1 MITVSEARE
10 KWNRRYVEKSKA
22 GVAPEPN
29 GLALRFQHRVRG
41 GVMLDAACG
50 LGAGIA
56 TLIGQVDRIVAMDLS
71 ERALRDGKAYW
82 MNRRKDHGA
91 ISWVQADVGRM
102 EWRGPCFEVIC
113 AFGFT
118 NWNFFR
124 QVPGLLKTGGLF
136 FYQGFSARQLTV
148 KPNLDPAWTSTP
160 ESLSALFHGFEILAL
175 ESSPS
180 PPFRIS
186 FAAAAPGSPEEL
198 QP

>member
-1 MITVSEARE
+1 MMTVSEVRK
-10 KWNRRYVEKSKA
+10 KWNRRYEEKSRA
-22 GVAPEPN
+22 GISPEPN
-29 GLALRFQHRVRG
+29 PLALRFQHRVQG

-50 LGAGIA
+50 LGSGIA
-56 TLIGQVDRIVAMDLS
+56 ALAGQVERIVAMDLS
-71 ERALRDGKAYW
+71 DRALRDGKAHW
-82 MNRRKDHGA
+82 KGHDN
-91 ISWVQADVGRM
+91 ISWVQGDVARM

-118 NWNFFR
+118 DWNFFR
-124 QVPGLLKTGGLF
+124 RVPHLLKKGGLF

-160 ESLSALFHGFEILAL
+160 ESILALFHGFEVLAL
-175 ESSPS
+175 ESSES
-180 PPFRIS
+180 PPFRVS